1 MKKRIIGL
9 DYGSKTVG
17 VAVSDPLGF
26 TAQGLETITR
36 KDENKLRKTYARIEA
51 LIREYEAEQIVL
63 GYPKNMND
71 TEGERVE
78 KTLAFKEALE
88 RRTGLEVILWDERMS
103 TVASERVLMEGN
115 VRREDRK
122 TYIDKNMWMKSLRY
136 LFCRGIWIIRAF
148 RRIRQNQK
156 IRKIYSYSWIYACMQ
171 YGESRNMATKTIT
184 LTTDDDEEIELM
196 VIEQTMI
203 NNVNYLLVTDSEED
217 EVDAYILKETGAETE
232 EAYYEFVEDSTELEV
247 ISKVFEQ
254 MLDDIDL
261 KYE

>member
-1 MKKRIIGL
+1 MMNQRIIGL

-51 LIREYEAEQIVL
+51 LIREYEAEKIVL

-71 TEGERVE
+71 TEGERVQ

-88 RRTGLEVILWDERMS
+88 RRTGLEVVLWDERMS

-122 TYIDKNMWMKSLRY
+122 TYIDKMAAAFILQGYLDYQSFSAQQKESKINATCGLCVIWGRVENMS
-136 LFCRGIWIIRAF
+136 
-148 RRIRQNQK
+148 
-156 IRKIYSYSWIYACMQ
+156 
-171 YGESRNMATKTIT
+171 TKTIT

-217 EVDAYILKETGAETE
+217 EADAYILKETGAETE

>member
-103 TVASERVLMEGN
+103 TVFDAKTERLILT
-115 VRREDRK
+115 RWRQP
-122 TYIDKNMWMKSLRY
+122 

-217 EVDAYILKETGAETE
+217 EADAYILKETGAETE